1 MKSCGLAVIATLCV
15 LAAGC
20 ARGTSNSQ
28 ATSPPESAS
37 VLPTASSPAPETTQ
51 SPSEAPAG
59 GATPEG
65 SPTAAASEAVG
76 TAPSPGCSPGAG
88 QIEATYFTL
97 PENHPDVGHG
107 VDGSIVTGLVAKTL
121 GPDGF
126 PVVTQ
131 TGRTGSQASGP
142 IHDVNGAG
150 EILWW
155 SAASPHGVKLEK
167 TVSECLPIDNHSMFA
182 DGSTDGDSTLF
193 LTAHYQGVFDTP
205 AATTIG
211 MNEGSD
217 DDSWIFIDGVL
228 VVDNGGVKPRADAP
242 FSVAHL
248 SPGRHTLDV
257 FYADRHGSAAEL
269 GFQPQFPV
277 SPPPPATSA
286 PPSATPAPATPSATP
301 PPATAPAA
309 TASPAPT
316 AKAEPAAI
324 AKQLE
329 TQKRIRIYGIHF
341 DVDKAT
347 IQPQSENVIAQIAK
361 VMRDNP
367 TWRFRVE
374 GHTDSDGGYQHNVV
388 LSQNRAQAV
397 VNDLVNRYHI
407 ARARL
412 QAVGYSYSRPV
423 APNTTAANKAL
434 NRRVELV
441 LL

>member
-1 MKSCGLAVIATLCV
+1 MKSLGFFAVATLCLV
-15 LAAGC
+15 AAGC
-20 ARGTSNSQ
+20 ARGITSSASTSAPSSEA
-28 ATSPPESAS
+28 ATSSA
-37 VLPTASSPAPETTQ
+37 PASAAEASGAEASAPA
-51 SPSEAPAG
+51 SEAPASPAPPTSASSLA
-59 GATPEG
+59 GATPNA
-65 SPTAAASEAVG
+65 T
-76 TAPSPGCSPGAG
+76 CSPGAG
-88 QIEATYFTL
+88 RITASYYTL
-97 PENHPDVGHG
+97 PEDHPDVAHDI
-107 VDGSIVTGLVAKTL
+107 DGSIVAGLVAKNL

-126 PVVTQ
+126 PVATQ
-131 TGRTGSQASGP
+131 TALKGSQVSGA
-142 IHDVNGAG
+142 IHDVNASG

-155 SAASPHGVKLEK
+155 STASPHGVKLEK
-167 TVSECLPIDNHSMFA
+167 VVPECLPIDNDAMFA
-182 DGSTDGDSTLF
+182 DGHTDDSTVF
-193 LTAHYQGVFDTP
+193 LTAHYQGYFDTP
-205 AATTIG
+205 AGAAIG

-217 DDSWIFIDGVL
+217 DDSWIFIDGTL
-228 VVDNGGVKPRADAP
+228 VVDNGGVKPSEVAP
-242 FSVAHL
+242 YSVAHL
-248 SPGRHTLDV
+248 APGRHTLDV
-257 FYADRHGSAAEL
+257 FYADRHGTGAEL
-269 GFQPQFPV
+269 EFKPEFPV
-277 SPPPPATSA
+277 SPTSSSPQAT
-286 PPSATPAPATPSATP
+286 PSPTPAPTPSP
-301 PPATAPAA
+301 VF

-324 AKQLE
+324 AKQLK

-347 IQPQSENVIAQIAK
+347 IQPQSESVIAQIAT

-407 ARARL
+407 ARSRL
-412 QAVGYSYSRPV
+412 RAVGYSYSRPV

>member
-1 MKSCGLAVIATLCV
+1 VAHDI
-15 LAAGC
+15 
-20 ARGTSNSQ
+20 
-28 ATSPPESAS
+28 
-37 VLPTASSPAPETTQ
+37 
-51 SPSEAPAG
+51 
-59 GATPEG
+59 
-65 SPTAAASEAVG
+65 
-76 TAPSPGCSPGAG
+76 
-88 QIEATYFTL
+88 
-97 PENHPDVGHG
+97 
-107 VDGSIVTGLVAKTL
+107 DGSIVSGLVAKNL

-126 PVVTQ
+126 PVATQ
-131 TGRTGSQASGP
+131 TGLKGSQASGA
-142 IHDVNGAG
+142 IRDVNAAG

-155 SAASPHGVKLEK
+155 STASPHGVKLEK
-167 TVSECLPIDNHSMFA
+167 VVPDCLPIDNDAMFA
-182 DGSTDGDSTLF
+182 DGHSDDSTVF
-193 LTAHYQGVFDTP
+193 LTAHYRGYFDTP
-205 AATTIG
+205 AGATIG

-217 DDSWIFIDGVL
+217 DDSWIFIDGTL
-228 VVDNGGVKPRADAP
+228 VVDNGGVKPREVAP
-242 FSVAHL
+242 YSVAHL
-248 SPGRHTLDV
+248 APGRHTLDV
-257 FYADRHGSAAEL
+257 FYADRHGTDAEL
-269 GFQPQFPV
+269 GFKPEFPV
-277 SPPPPATSA
+277 SPSSPSPQATS
-286 PPSATPAPATPSATP
+286 PPTPAP
-301 PPATAPAA
+301 TASPVF

-324 AKQLE
+324 AKQLK

-347 IQPQSENVIAQIAK
+347 IQPQSESVIAQIAS

-397 VNDLVNRYHI
+397 VNDLVRRYHI
-407 ARARL
+407 ARSRL